1 MHPPILSAWT
11 NRRWLKW
18 SLVMHKFQSE
28 PDMTPLEP
36 QSKQSPCPPSPKIF
50 YPEVL
55 HRDRHAGSH
64 PLELSLEYCLCYPL
78 RSASGYETL
87 PENDTRGVRQFN
99 SATCRGVSCSPLQ
112 VYLTDRV

>member
-1 MHPPILSAWT
+1 
-11 NRRWLKW
+11 
-18 SLVMHKFQSE
+18 
-28 PDMTPLEP
+28 MTPLEP

-78 RSASGYETL
+78 CSASGYETL